1 MKYVKKPVAIEAWHV
16 NCESMPNWIRAA
28 LRKIIRRDANGFM
41 VDTLEGSMW
50 APYGSYIIKGIKGEL
65 YPCREDIFNETYSM
79 IEE

>member
-1 MKYVKKPVAIEAWHV
+1 MKYVKKPVTIEAWHV
-16 NCESMPNWIRAA
+16 NCEPMPNWIRAA
-28 LRKIIRRDANGFM
+28 FRKIIRRDANGFM

-50 APYGSYIIKGIKGEL
+50 APHGSYIIKGVKGEL